1 MGNNC
6 YNLVVTVLLVV
17 SIEGVRTQEDPC
29 EKCEAGTFCK
39 KNNRACAPCPSS
51 TYSSTGGQR
60 YCNHC
65 TKCEGNFRVKKPCSR
80 TSNAECDC
88 IPGYHCLG
96 ANCSRCEEDCK
107 EGQELTKDGCKDCP
121 FGTFNNLEGG
131 GSCGPWTNCSLDG
144 KSVHRNG
151 TKNSDVV
158 CGPTSAGGQGH
169 SPQVLT
175 ILLALT
181 LATLLF
187 LLLFVILRLSMV
199 KWSRKKFLNIFKQ
212 PFKTPMAQE
221 EDACSCRFP
230 EEEEGGSL

>member
-158 CGPTSAGGQGH
+158 CGPTSLVNGL
-169 SPQVLT
+169 SLT
-175 ILLALT
+175 FSVTQRGPKA
-181 LATLLF
+181 
-187 LLLFVILRLSMV
+187 
-199 KWSRKKFLNIFKQ
+199 
-212 PFKTPMAQE
+212 FKTPMAQE